1 MGGGG
6 RRGGRVR
13 FLARMAAASA
23 GEGRGRRGIGGTI
36 QDRGADDHPLSP
48 QGSISASET
57 GVTPEALRAALLAW
71 YDQGARDLAW
81 RVGPAEH
88 RAGVRADPYR
98 VWLSE
103 VMLQQTT
110 VPHATPYFL
119 KFTARWPTV
128 ADLAAAPDEDVMA
141 AWAGLGYYARARNLL
156 ACARAVANDHGGV
169 FPDTEEG
176 LRALP
181 GLGPYTAAAVAA
193 IAFDRP
199 ANVVDGN
206 VERVMARLHAVE
218 TPLPD
223 AKPELKA
230 LAAAL
235 VRDGRPGDWAQA
247 LMDLG
252 ATVCRPKS
260 PLCDRCPLTAACAGL
275 ATGAPET
282 YPRKTAKAERPHRHG
297 VAYVLTRGAEV
308 ALVRRPPKGLLGGM
322 LALPTSDW
330 RATRFTEAEARA
342 AAPAPADWRHVGEVE
357 HGFTHFTLTLT
368 LLRAEADAAD
378 DVIWSPRRDLDGLP
392 SVFLKAARAGLSNLL

>member
-1 MGGGG
+1 MTAPNLI
-6 RRGGRVR
+6 R
-13 FLARMAAASA
+13 AR
-23 GEGRGRRGIGGTI
+23 
-36 QDRGADDHPLSP
+36 
-48 QGSISASET
+48 
-57 GVTPEALRAALLAW
+57 LLAW
-71 YDQGARDLAW
+71 YDAHARTLAW
-81 RVGPAEH
+81 RTGPAQG
-88 RAGVRADPYR
+88 ADGVRSDPYP

-128 ADLAAAPDEDVMA
+128 VDLANEADGEVMA

-156 ACARAVANDHGGV
+156 ACALAVTREHGGV

-176 LRALP
+176 LRGLP
-181 GLGPYTAAAVAA
+181 GLGPYTAAAVGA
-193 IAFDRP
+193 IAFDLP
-199 ANVVDGN
+199 TNVVDGN
-206 VERVMARLHAVE
+206 VERVMARLFAVE

-223 AKPELKA
+223 AKPELKR

-235 VRDGRPGDWAQA
+235 VRDDRPGDWAQA

-252 ATVCRPKS
+252 ATICRPKA
-260 PLCDRCPLTAACAGL
+260 PICDRCPIAGHCAAL

-282 YPRKTAKAERPHRHG
+282 FPRRTAKVERPHRYG
-297 VAYVLTRGAEV
+297 VAYVLTRGDEV

-330 RATRFTEAEARA
+330 RSARWSDTEALD
-342 AAPAPADWRHVGEVE
+342 AAPAEASWHGVGEVE
-357 HGFTHFTLTLT
+357 HGFTHFTLTLQ
-368 LLRAEADAAD
+368 LLRAEGEAD
-378 DVIWSPRRDLDGLP
+378 DVIWTPRRGLDALP